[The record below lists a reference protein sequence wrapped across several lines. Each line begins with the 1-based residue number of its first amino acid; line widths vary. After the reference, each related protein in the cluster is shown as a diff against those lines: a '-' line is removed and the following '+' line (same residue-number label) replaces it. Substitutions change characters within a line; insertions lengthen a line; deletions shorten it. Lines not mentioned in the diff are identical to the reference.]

1 MILASASPTRAAML
15 RNADIDFEIDP
26 ARIDEAAVKAAMQ
39 SEGAPPRDVADI
51 LAELK
56 AERISTKYPGQ
67 LVLGAD
73 QILVLKTRIF
83 EKPKSREEARD
94 QLQDLR
100 GERHQLLSAAVLMRD
115 SIPIWRHIGSATLTM
130 RPFTDTFLDSY
141 LDRMGERV
149 TDTVGGYQ
157 LEGLG
162 GQLFSRVEGD
172 YFSILGLPL
181 LELLDIL
188 RRQDVL
194 QE

>member
-1 MILASASPTRAAML
+1 
-15 RNADIDFEIDP
+15 
-26 ARIDEAAVKAAMQ
+26 
-39 SEGAPPRDVADI
+39 
-51 LAELK
+51 
-56 AERISTKYPGQ
+56 
-67 LVLGAD
+67 
-73 QILVLKTRIF
+73 
-83 EKPKSREEARD
+83 
-94 QLQDLR
+94 
-100 GERHQLLSAAVLMRD
+100 AVLMRD
-115 SIPIWRHIGSATLTM
+115 ANPIWRHIGSATLTM
-130 RPFTDTFLDSY
+130 RPFSDTFLDGY
-141 LDRMGERV
+141 LDRMGESV